1 MIVMTGADNPDQMH
15 KPSPALRRLLEKE
28 EKTVRDSKCPI
39 CKQGEEKFK
48 SRLHKLSSEVKEI
61 KKCPLCSLDLKKEK
75 IYYSDQDLIVLQT
88 KDLKGHVER
97 IMIVSI
103 EHTHDIQFENPA
115 LFEHALDV
123 LTQIGK
129 RVFKYT
135 PKFVIM
141 DSTFATMNEHWH
153 LVATDLA
160 PQSEDFD
167 QILRTKW
174 IKVIDPEWD

>member
-1 MIVMTGADNPDQMH
+1 MISMP
-15 KPSPALRRLLEKE
+15 KPK
-28 EKTVRDSKCPI
+28 I
-39 CKQGEEKFK
+39 N
-48 SRLHKLSSEVKEI
+48 
-61 KKCPLCSLDLKKEK
+61 CPLCSLDLKKEK
-75 IYYSDQDLIVLQT
+75 IYYATQDLIVLQT

-97 IMIVSI
+97 IMIVSV
-103 EHTHDIQFENPA
+103 EHTHNIQFDDPV
-115 LFEHALDV
+115 LFEYALDV

-141 DSTFATMNEHWH
+141 DSTFATINEHWH

-160 PQSEDFD
+160 PQSEDFG

-174 IKVIDPEWD
+174 IKVIDSHWD